1 MPQSSANPQRVSW
14 TSNQVRPHRVRKPSA
29 PLLHALGPFPPPAHL
44 TSHFKEPTKTLLVAL
59 WRCRAQ
65 PWALQSATLSSLPS
79 AGEVAGP
86 TPGPDRGLPTAP
98 APVPGYP
105 GQPGGT
111 GPDTGCLRFAVE
123 LPVPGFLVSPP
134 QRLPSILVGGNTPV
148 GEPALLTPPPGPST
162 PEVQGGACPPS
173 VSRLQPT
180 P

>member
-1 MPQSSANPQRVSW
+1 M
-14 TSNQVRPHRVRKPSA
+14 
-29 PLLHALGPFPPPAHL
+29 
-44 TSHFKEPTKTLLVAL
+44 
-59 WRCRAQ
+59 
-65 PWALQSATLSSLPS
+65 SSLPP

-134 QRLPSILVGGNTPV
+134 QRLPPIVVRGNTPV
-148 GEPALLTPPPGPST
+148 GEPAFLTPSPGPPT
-162 PEVQGGACPPS
+162 PEVQGGTCPPR
-173 VSRLQPT
+173 VSKLQPT
-180 P
+180 PRHLWKHGKGWLHPPDKHLSLPPGRSLPHACTKMVSMGLPHRSETPTDPTKEFATTTKHDACTTRGPT